1 MRFPQK
7 CKAAVIFTGLLS
19 ILLFFSTITTS
30 ASAAAPLKDVATT
43 HWAYQDIQSLL
54 GKNVLTG
61 YSNGTFK
68 PEQDVTRAQ
77 AAKIIAL
84 AAGIEP
90 LNPKTASYPDVATGH
105 WAFGYIE
112 ALKKEGVIHGKGNGL
127 YAPDDKL
134 TRGQMAKILTEGFD
148 LVGHSVNSF
157 TDVTTTDWMFTY
169 VLALRDNGITVGY
182 PEDNT
187 YRPNGIVT
195 RAQMAAFANRAM
207 EWKALQ
213 QPALPSKVIGFGDS
227 NTSGSY
233 LPKEFPE
240 YPNHNW
246 PTLAGITNAGV
257 SGNTTAS
264 ALKRFKQDV
273 LDQQPSTVVMM
284 FGLNDALMRA
294 DTKQPQ
300 VSKEQF
306 EKNISQMTTQMVAKG
321 ITVVLMTNLPVNER
335 VYYQSQAVQNP
346 GIEKL
351 YASKGGL
358 HAWQDSYN
366 DIIRKVAQQQGV
378 ELIDNYANAVQKAGG
393 ATDTDLANS
402 GLVDPLL
409 GFHWTPR
416 GHMMVAH
423 SVNVRVPGTHT
434 TLAQFN
440 NKTPTS
446 R

>member
-7 CKAAVIFTGLLS
+7 CNAAVIFTGLLS

-30 ASAAAPLKDVATT
+30 ASAAAPLKDVAAT
-43 HWAYQDIQSLL
+43 HWAYHDIQSLL

-148 LVGHSVNSF
+148 LVGHSANSF

-213 QPALPSKVIGFGDS
+213 QSALPGKVIGFGDS

-233 LPKEFPE
+233 LPKEFPK

-246 PTLAGITNAGV
+246 PALAGITNAGV

-264 ALKRFKQDV
+264 ALKRFTQDV

-335 VYYQSQAVQNP
+335 VYYQSQAAQTP

>member
-1 MRFPQK
+1 MRFPRK

-19 ILLFFSTITTS
+19 ILLIFSIITTS

-43 HWAYQDIQSLL
+43 HWAYEDIQSLL
-54 GKNVLTG
+54 EKNVLSG

-148 LVGHSVNSF
+148 LVGHSTNF
-157 TDVTTTDWMFTY
+157 FADVTTKDWMFTY

-213 QPALPSKVIGFGDS
+213 QPALPGKVIGFGDS

-246 PTLAGITNAGV
+246 PALAGITNAGV

-264 ALKRFKQDV
+264 ALKRFTQDV

-306 EKNISQMTTQMVAKG
+306 EKNISQLTTQMVAKG

-335 VYYQSQAVQNP
+335 VYYQSQAAQTP